1 MVTYGIVQFGPLSE
15 KDVMSAALYPHVA
28 KEFFKFRAQYGP
40 VDRLETRYTHAHNIP
55 SEICY

>member
-1 MVTYGIVQFGPLSE
+1 MDPYKELLYLIAQIGPLSE

-40 VDRLETRYTHAHNIP
+40 VDRLETR
-55 SEICY
+55 